1 MLHLLRDFRHS
12 VRLLRRAPGF
22 TAVAVFVLALGI
34 GVNTAVFSVVNA
46 LVLQPRPG
54 RIDALVGLFSRDR
67 VKADDYRDFSYPAY
81 VDLRARHDVFDSL
94 MAHTFSI
101 VGIREGDITRR
112 SLVAVVSANYFE
124 TLGVTL
130 AAGRAFTLDEER
142 PRAEVPVVIASYG
155 TWKKAGLSPAF
166 VGSTI
171 RVNARDFTVVGV
183 APKNFTGT
191 MSIVSPA
198 WWFPLGAYD
207 SIVTDM
213 FKQRMTGLTDR
224 GNHPLNLA
232 AALKPGVTI
241 ASAESALDDLAR
253 RLAVEFPATDSQ
265 VFKLAPLPRL
275 TVSSEPRTDSE
286 LNVISALLVAMA
298 GLVLVVACLNLANL
312 MLARGAARRREIA
325 IRQALGSGR
334 RRIVQQLLVEGLAL
348 SAIGAAFGV
357 LAGWWTTGALTAW
370 FGTVSLAVGI
380 ELIVQPSVRMVAA
393 AAGFAVL
400 STICFA
406 LGPAWSLSRPEVTS
420 DLKGEPGRAARRFGV
435 GSLLAVGQLA
445 VSLALVAAGGLFVRG
460 ALQAA
465 AADVGFSL
473 DRQLVVAV
481 DPSVAGYEETRAR
494 PLFRAMLQRLRATP
508 GVEAA
513 SMASTVPFGEIQE
526 GRRVRLTPGPDG
538 IDADFVVV
546 GSDYFKTLGL
556 RVLRGREFT
565 VNDDEQGA
573 GMKLA
578 LVDAAL
584 ARRLFGDAEPLG
596 RQVLIEPRQGEPLE
610 SFTIVGI
617 APPVRQ
623 DLFAMTMPRVYAS
636 FGSRFYPNMTLHV
649 RTAAG
654 VPDAAM
660 LATVRGELQ
669 RLDSRL
675 PIFTARTMTM
685 HRDASITTWS
695 VRVGAA
701 MFSTFGGLALLLA
714 TIGVYGLKAYEVSRR
729 TREIGIRMALGATA
743 GDVRRLLLREGLRTT
758 LVALAIGL
766 LLAAGTGKLVSGLLY
781 RVSPFD
787 PAVLVVAAA
796 VLSAAA
802 MLACF
807 FPARRATR
815 IAPLDALRTE

>member
-1 MLHLLRDFRHS
+1 MLRDLRHS
-12 VRLLRRAPGF
+12 LRLLRRTRGF
-22 TAVAVFVLALGI
+22 AAVAVLVLTLGI
-34 GVNTAVFSVVNA
+34 GVNAAVFSVVNA
-46 LVLQPRPG
+46 LALQPRPG
-54 RIDALVGLFSRDR
+54 RIDTLVGVYSRDR
-67 VKADDYRDFSYPAY
+67 VKIDDYRDLSYPAY
-81 VDLRARHDVFDSL
+81 VDLRTRQDVFDSL

-101 VGIREGDITRR
+101 VGIREGEITRR
-112 SLVAVVSANYFE
+112 SFAALVSANYFE
-124 TLGVTL
+124 TLGVPL
-130 AAGRAFTLDEER
+130 VAGRAFTLDEER
-142 PRAEVPVVIASYG
+142 PRAEVPVVIASYAN
-155 TWKKAGLSPAF
+155 WRKAGLSPAF
-166 VGSTI
+166 VGSTV

-183 APKNFTGT
+183 APKGFSGT
-191 MSIVSPA
+191 MSIVSPE

-207 SIVTDM
+207 SIVNDM
-213 FKQRMTGLTDR
+213 FKQRMTGLMDR
-224 GNHPLNLA
+224 GNHPLSLA
-232 AALKPGVTI
+232 GALKPGLTI
-241 ASAESALDDLAR
+241 ASAETALDDLAR
-253 RLAVEFPATDSQ
+253 RLGADFPATDNQ
-265 VFKLAPLPRL
+265 VFKLAPLPRMAIR
-275 TVSSEPRTDSE
+275 SEPRTDRE
-286 LNVISALLVAMA
+286 LHVISALLVAMA

-334 RRIVQQLLVEGLAL
+334 RRIVQQLLVEGLTL
-348 SAIGAAFGV
+348 STIGAAFGALV
-357 LAGWWTTGALTAW
+357 GWWTTGALTAW
-370 FGTVSLAVGI
+370 FGTVLPWGI
-380 ELIVQPSVRMVAA
+380 ELVVQPSVRMVAA

-420 DLKGEPGRAARRFGV
+420 DLKGEPGRVTRRLGV

-460 ALQAA
+460 AIHAA
-465 AADVGFSL
+465 AATPGFAL
-473 DRQLVVAV
+473 DHQLVVAV
-481 DPSVAGYEETRAR
+481 DPSVAGYDETRAR

-526 GRRVRLTPGPDG
+526 GRRVRLTPVPEG

-546 GSDYFKTLGL
+546 GSDYFETLGL

-565 VNDDEQGA
+565 VGDDEKGV
-573 GMKLA
+573 GMKVA
-578 LVDAAL
+578 LVDALL
-584 ARRLFGDAEPLG
+584 ARRLFGDADPLG

-610 SFTIVGI
+610 PYTIVGI

-623 DLFAMTMPRVYAS
+623 DLFEARPRVYAS
-636 FGSRFYPNMTLHV
+636 FGSRFYPNMTMHV

-654 VPDAAM
+654 APDAAM

-685 HRDASITTWS
+685 HRDASITTWG
-695 VRVGAA
+695 VRVAA
-701 MFSTFGGLALLLA
+701 TMFSSFGGLALLLA

-758 LVALAIGL
+758 IAALAIGL

-787 PAVLVVAAA
+787 PAVLAVAAA
-796 VLSAAA
+796 VLSSAA

-815 IAPLDALRTE
+815 VAPLEALRTE